1 LHAKDGDMNKA
12 RKALIAA
19 VGAMT
24 PAFIIQDQAAAR
36 TIEGIGTENLAGCS
50 PTLAL
55 DREALKNGLLEFSPG
70 DKLRIAGDRIRL
82 AEAPKTGNNRL
93 PCTNNNSGCA
103 VVSGVIAAKPANPK
117 PNANTGVGMTV
128 PGNRSGNVPPVGGA
142 AKH

>member
-1 LHAKDGDMNKA
+1 MNKA
-12 RKALIAA
+12 RKTMIAA

-24 PAFIIQDQAAAR
+24 PAFIAPDQAAAR

-55 DREALKNGLLEFSPG
+55 DREALKNGLLEFSPA

-82 AEAPKTGNNRL
+82 AEGPKLGSR
-93 PCTNNNSGCA
+93 PCSNVTSGCA
-103 VVSGVIAAKPANPK
+103 LVSNHVAAKPANPQPK
-117 PNANTGVGMTV
+117 TNTGVGMTA
-128 PGNRSGNVPPVGGA
+128 PGNKSGNVAPSGGT